1 MKPSPIQL
9 LQLMFKRVQVELE
22 PQHVP
27 DEVPN
32 PLISSFTFDGV
43 NIQTE
48 VGIGEAD
55 PVPNRG
61 RIFLLELRVLVNN
74 EPNPESPDQRFS
86 PYSIDVAVE
95 GMVLIPQGAER
106 LGLPEDLAVVNGAS
120 LLWSAVREQVLAITS
135 RMRAGP
141 VMLPTVHFHDLKQGA
156 EHAVTSDQA
165 PKALPAAKRAARA
178 KSASVK
184 RS

>member
-1 MKPSPIQL
+1 MKPSPVSL
-9 LQLMFKRVQVELE
+9 LQLMFKRVQVELD

-27 DEVPN
+27 EEIPN

-43 NIQTE
+43 SIQTE
-48 VGIGEAD
+48 VGIGEAE
-55 PVPNRG
+55 PEPNRG

-74 EPNPESPDQRFS
+74 EPNPEASNQRFS
-86 PYSIDVAVE
+86 PYTIDVAAE
-95 GMVLIPQGAER
+95 GVVLIPNGAEK

-120 LLWSAVREQVLAITS
+120 LLWSAVREQVLTITS

-156 EHAVTSDQA
+156 EQTVASNEA
-165 PKALPAAKRAARA
+165 PKALPAAKKAARA
-178 KSASVK
+178 KSATAS